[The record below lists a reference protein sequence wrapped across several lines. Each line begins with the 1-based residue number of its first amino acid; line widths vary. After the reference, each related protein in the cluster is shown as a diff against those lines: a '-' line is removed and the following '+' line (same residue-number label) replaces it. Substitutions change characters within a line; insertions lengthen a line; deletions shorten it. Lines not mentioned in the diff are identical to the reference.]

1 LHIKNPVGDFSPTG
15 FVEQPEKKDSPKSTS
30 YFEKSLISYLFG

>member
-15 FVEQPEKKDSPKSTS
+15 FVEQPEIMELVVSKVFFVLKTNG
-30 YFEKSLISYLFG
+30 L